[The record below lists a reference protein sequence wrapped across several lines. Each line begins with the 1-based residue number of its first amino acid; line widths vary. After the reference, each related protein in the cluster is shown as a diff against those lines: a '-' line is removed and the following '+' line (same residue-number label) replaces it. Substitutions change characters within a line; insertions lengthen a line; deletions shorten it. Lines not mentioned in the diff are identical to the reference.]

1 LRALYAD
8 MTFGRFMRIA
18 GVRGMQEK
26 AETLLRAFR
35 QQYNNRMI
43 ENRLI

>member
-1 LRALYAD
+1 
-8 MTFGRFMRIA
+8 
-18 GVRGMQEK
+18 MQEK
-26 AETLLRAFR
+26 AETLLKAFR